1 MTAEQFVLKGRK
13 IVTGKASGE
22 AIVTK
27 EAISFN
33 GGVDNM
39 TGIVT
44 EPGHELE
51 GLNIA
56 GKVLVF
62 LTGKGST
69 GGSYKIYDMVSRG
82 TAPVAFVQVSPEG
95 VTTIGAI
102 IGNIPVVAGLDQDPT
117 HVICNG
123 DFVELDADAGT
134 VVVTPRNPHRKAPPG
149 LPAVEP
155 PAQFDADLS

>member
-1 MTAEQFVLKGRK
+1 MSTAKLVLQGRK
-13 IVTGKASGE
+13 IVKGKASGE
-22 AIVTK
+22 AVVTS

-51 GLNIA
+51 GVNIA

-82 TAPVAFVQVSPEG
+82 TAPVAFIQVNPEPI
-95 VTTIGAI
+95 TTIGAI
-102 IGNIPVVAGLDQDPT
+102 IGNIPVVAGLNENPT
-117 HVICNG
+117 IAIATG
-123 DFVELDADAGT
+123 DFVELDADAG
-134 VVVTPRNPHRKAPPG
+134 K
-149 LPAVEP
+149 VEITKK
-155 PAQFDADLS
+155 

>member
-1 MTAEQFVLKGRK
+1 MGQRTFVLRGRK
-13 IVTGKASGE
+13 IVTGKASGI
-22 AIVTK
+22 AVVTR

-44 EPGHELE
+44 EPGHDIE
-51 GLNIA
+51 GVNIA

-102 IGNIPVVAGLDQDPT
+102 IGNIPAVAGLDQDPT
-117 HVICNG
+117 QVITTG
-123 DFVELDADAGT
+123 DFVEVDADAGT
-134 VVVTPRNPHRKAPPG
+134 VSIRSQEETTP
-149 LPAVEP
+149 
-155 PAQFDADLS
+155 

>member
-1 MTAEQFVLKGRK
+1 MSKKFILTGRK
-13 IVTGKASGE
+13 IVTGKASGQ
-22 AIVTK
+22 AVVTH

-44 EPGHELE
+44 EPGHEIE
-51 GLNIA
+51 GVNIA

-82 TAPVAFVQVSPEG
+82 TAPVAFVQVTPEAI
-95 VTTIGAI
+95 TTIGAI
-102 IGNIPVVAGLDQDPT
+102 IGNIPVVAKLNQDPT
-117 HVICNG
+117 SVIKTGDHVTI
-123 DFVELDADAGT
+123 DADAGM
-134 VVVTPRNPHRKAPPG
+134 VEVTP
-149 LPAVEP
+149 V
-155 PAQFDADLS
+155 

>member
-1 MTAEQFVLKGRK
+1 MTTNQFVLKGRK

-22 AIVTK
+22 AVVTK

-44 EPGHELE
+44 EPGHELK
-51 GLNIA
+51 GVNIA

-82 TAPVAFVQVSPEG
+82 TAPVAFVQVTPEAI
-95 VTTIGAI
+95 TTIGAI

-117 HVICNG
+117 LAISTG
-123 DFVELDADAGT
+123 DFIEMDADAGI
-134 VVVTPRNPHRKAPPG
+134 VAVTTKEMQQEVTS
-149 LPAVEP
+149 PAS
-155 PAQFDADLS
+155 AA

>member
-1 MTAEQFVLKGRK
+1 MNTTTLKLQGRK
-13 IVTGKASGE
+13 IVTGKAQGE

-44 EPGHELE
+44 EPGHEIE
-51 GLNIA
+51 GMNIS

-69 GGSYKIYDMVSRG
+69 GGSYEIYDMVSRG
-82 TAPVAFVQVSPEG
+82 TAPVALIQVKPEPT
-95 VTTIGAI
+95 TTIGAI

-117 HVICNG
+117 VVIKTG
-123 DFVELDADAGT
+123 DYVEIDADAG
-134 VVVTPRNPHRKAPPG
+134 VVEVSLKNR
-149 LPAVEP
+149 
-155 PAQFDADLS
+155 S

>member
-1 MTAEQFVLKGRK
+1 MTTAKLILQGRK
-13 IVTGKASGE
+13 IVKGKASGE
-22 AIVTK
+22 AVVTS

-51 GLNIA
+51 GVNIA
-56 GKVLVF
+56 GQVLVF

-82 TAPVAFVQVSPEG
+82 TAPVAFIQVNPEPI
-95 VTTIGAI
+95 TTIGAI
-102 IGNIPVVAGLDQDPT
+102 IGNIPVVAGLNENPT
-117 HVICNG
+117 IAITTG
-123 DFVELDADAGT
+123 DFVELDADAGK
-134 VVVTPRNPHRKAPPG
+134 VEVTKK
-149 LPAVEP
+149 
-155 PAQFDADLS
+155 

>member
-1 MTAEQFVLKGRK
+1 MTQSSRVLTGRK
-13 IVTGKASGE
+13 IVKGKTSGVAVVTG
-22 AIVTK
+22 

-51 GLNIA
+51 GVNIA

-82 TAPVAFVQVSPEG
+82 TAPLAFVQVTPEPI
-95 VTTIGAI
+95 TTIGAI
-102 IGNIPVVAGLDQDPT
+102 IGAIPVVAGLDDDPT
-117 HVICNG
+117 RAIANG
-123 DFVELDADAGT
+123 DWLEVDADAGT
-134 VVVTPRNPHRKAPPG
+134 VVVTRK
-149 LPAVEP
+149 
-155 PAQFDADLS
+155 

>member
-1 MTAEQFVLKGRK
+1 MSDEKITLKGRK
-13 IVTGKASGE
+13 IVTGKAQGE
-22 AIVTK
+22 AVVTR

-44 EPGHELE
+44 EPGHEIE
-51 GLNIA
+51 GVNIA

-82 TAPVAFVQVSPEG
+82 TAPVAFIQVSPEPI
-95 VTTIGAI
+95 TTIGAI
-102 IGNIPVVAGLDQDPT
+102 IGNIPIVAGLDQDPT
-117 HVICNG
+117 TTIRTG
-123 DFVELDADAGT
+123 DFVNIDADAGI
-134 VVVTPRNPHRKAPPG
+134 
-149 LPAVEP
+149 VEVSP
-155 PAQFDADLS
+155 KRR

>member
-1 MTAEQFVLKGRK
+1 MRSPKLVLQGRK
-13 IVTGKASGE
+13 IVKGKASGE
-22 AIVTK
+22 AVVTS

-51 GLNIA
+51 GVNIS

-82 TAPVAFVQVSPEG
+82 TAPVAFIQVNTVPI
-95 VTTIGAI
+95 TTIGAI
-102 IGNIPVVAGLDQDPT
+102 IGNIPVVAGLNENPT
-117 HVICNG
+117 TVIATG
-123 DFVELDADAGT
+123 DFVELDADTGK
-134 VVVTPRNPHRKAPPG
+134 VEVTKK
-149 LPAVEP
+149 
-155 PAQFDADLS
+155 

>member
-1 MTAEQFVLKGRK
+1 MTAEKLVLRGRR
-13 IVTGKASGE
+13 IVKGKASGE

-51 GLNIA
+51 GVNIA

-62 LTGKGST
+62 RTGKGST

-102 IGNIPVVAGLDQDPT
+102 IGEIPVVAGLDQDPT
-117 HVICNG
+117 LAICNG
-123 DFVELDADAGT
+123 DFVEMDADAGT
-134 VVVTPRNPHRKAPPG
+134 VTVTRR
-149 LPAVEP
+149 
-155 PAQFDADLS
+155 ST

>member
-1 MTAEQFVLKGRK
+1 MSMTAEKFVLKGRK

-22 AIVTK
+22 AVVTR

-51 GLNIA
+51 GVNIA

-82 TAPVAFVQVSPEG
+82 TAPVAFIQVTPEG

-117 HVICNG
+117 LAITTG
-123 DFVELDADAGT
+123 DFIEMDADAGT
-134 VVVTPRNPHRKAPPG
+134 VSVTTKNSRRNVANPQQSA
-149 LPAVEP
+149 
-155 PAQFDADLS
+155 

>member
-1 MTAEQFVLKGRK
+1 MTTNKLVLTGRK
-13 IVTGKASGE
+13 IVKGKAKGE
-22 AIVTK
+22 AVVTK

-51 GLNIA
+51 GVNIA

-69 GGSYKIYDMVSRG
+69 GGSYRIYDMVSRG
-82 TAPVAFVQVSPEG
+82 TAPVAFVQVIPEG

-102 IGNIPVVAGLDQDPT
+102 IADIPIVAELDQDPT
-117 HVICNG
+117 QAIRNG
-123 DFVELDADAGT
+123 DFIDLDADAGIVT
-134 VVVTPRNPHRKAPPG
+134 VTKHGA
-149 LPAVEP
+149 
-155 PAQFDADLS
+155 

>member
-1 MTAEQFVLKGRK
+1 MDTEKFVLKGRK

-33 GGVDNM
+33 GGVDNT

-51 GLNIA
+51 GQNIA

-62 LTGKGST
+62 RTGKGST

-82 TAPVAFVQVSPEG
+82 IAPVAFVQVTSEG
-95 VTTIGAI
+95 ITTIGAI

-117 HVICNG
+117 TAIRNG

-134 VVVTPRNPHRKAPPG
+134 VAVTRRASG
-149 LPAVEP
+149 GETPARPTKVKWT
-155 PAQFDADLS
+155 LGGSV

>member
-1 MTAEQFVLKGRK
+1 MTTEKLTLQGRK
-13 IVTGKASGE
+13 IVKGKASGE
-22 AIVTK
+22 AVVTS

-51 GLNIA
+51 GVNIA

-69 GGSYKIYDMVSRG
+69 GGSYKIYD
-82 TAPVAFVQVSPEG
+82 
-95 VTTIGAI
+95 
-102 IGNIPVVAGLDQDPT
+102 
-117 HVICNG
+117 ICLLYTS
-123 DFVELDADAGT
+123 DDAD
-134 VVVTPRNPHRKAPPG
+134 
-149 LPAVEP
+149 
-155 PAQFDADLS
+155 D

>member
-1 MTAEQFVLKGRK
+1 MSTTKLTLQGRK
-13 IVTGKASGE
+13 IVKGQARGE
-22 AIVTK
+22 AVVTS

-39 TGIVT
+39 SGIVT

-51 GLNIA
+51 GVNIA

-82 TAPVAFVQVSPEG
+82 TAPVAFIQVNPEPI
-95 VTTIGAI
+95 TTIGAI
-102 IGNIPVVAGLDQDPT
+102 IGNIPVVAGLNQNPT
-117 HVICNG
+117 TAIATG
-123 DFVELDADAGT
+123 DFIELDADIGK
-134 VVVTPRNPHRKAPPG
+134 VEVTKK
-149 LPAVEP
+149 
-155 PAQFDADLS
+155 

>member
-1 MTAEQFVLKGRK
+1 MTTAKLVLQGRK
-13 IVTGKASGE
+13 IVKGKASGE
-22 AIVTK
+22 AVVTS

-51 GLNIA
+51 GVNIA

-82 TAPVAFVQVSPEG
+82 TAPVAFIQVNPEPI
-95 VTTIGAI
+95 TTIGAI
-102 IGNIPVVAGLDQDPT
+102 IGNIPVVAGLNENPT
-117 HVICNG
+117 IAIATG
-123 DFVELDADAGT
+123 DCVELDADAGK
-134 VVVTPRNPHRKAPPG
+134 VEVTKK
-149 LPAVEP
+149 
-155 PAQFDADLS
+155 

>member
-1 MTAEQFVLKGRK
+1 MSASTFTLKGRK
-13 IVTGKASGE
+13 IVTGRAQGE

-51 GLNIA
+51 GCNIS

-82 TAPVAFVQVSPEG
+82 TAPVAFVQAMPEAI
-95 VTTIGAI
+95 TTIGAI
-102 IGNIPVVAGLDQDPT
+102 IGSIPVVSGLDQDPT
-117 HVICNG
+117 QVIVNG
-123 DFVELDADAGT
+123 DLLEVDADAGT
-134 VVVTPRNPHRKAPPG
+134 VRVTRK
-149 LPAVEP
+149 
-155 PAQFDADLS
+155 

>member
-1 MTAEQFVLKGRK
+1 MSTNKLVLQGRK
-13 IVTGKASGE
+13 IVKGKASGE
-22 AIVTK
+22 AVVTG

-51 GLNIA
+51 GINIA

-82 TAPVAFVQVSPEG
+82 TAPVAFIQVNPEPI
-95 VTTIGAI
+95 TTVGAI
-102 IGNIPVVAGLDQDPT
+102 IGNIPVVAGLNEDPT
-117 HVICNG
+117 VAIATG
-123 DFVELDADAGT
+123 DFVELDADAGK
-134 VVVTPRNPHRKAPPG
+134 VEVTKK
-149 LPAVEP
+149 
-155 PAQFDADLS
+155 

>member
-1 MTAEQFVLKGRK
+1 MTEIKFVLHGRK
-13 IVTGKASGE
+13 IVTGRASGE
-22 AIVTK
+22 AIVTN

-44 EPGHELE
+44 EPGHQLE
-51 GLNIA
+51 GVNIA
-56 GKVLVF
+56 GKVLIF

-82 TAPVAFVQVSPEG
+82 TSPVAFIQVTPEAI
-95 VTTIGAI
+95 TTIGAI

-117 HVICNG
+117 VAISNG
-123 DFVELDADAGT
+123 DFIELDADAGT
-134 VVVTPRNPHRKAPPG
+134 VSVTKRSALSSENT
-149 LPAVEP
+149 AV
-155 PAQFDADLS
+155 Q

>member
-1 MTAEQFVLKGRK
+1 MTTDKFVLKGRK

-51 GLNIA
+51 GVNIA

-82 TAPVAFVQVSPEG
+82 TAPIAFIQVNPEPI
-95 VTTIGAI
+95 TTIGAI

-117 HVICNG
+117 LAIASG
-123 DFVELDADAGT
+123 DFFEMDADAGT
-134 VVVTPRNPHRKAPPG
+134 VWVTAQHAHRHT
-149 LPAVEP
+149 VP
-155 PAQFDADLS
+155 PADEARSQLDGDVS

>member
-1 MTAEQFVLKGRK
+1 MSNNNLILKGRK
-13 IVTGKASGE
+13 IVTGKAKGE
-22 AIVTK
+22 AVVTK

-51 GLNIA
+51 GVNIA

-82 TAPVAFVQVSPEG
+82 TSPVAYIQVKPEPI
-95 VTTIGAI
+95 TTVGAI
-102 IGNIPVVAGLDQDPT
+102 MGEIPVVAGLDQDPT
-117 HVICNG
+117 LVIKTG
-123 DFVELDADAGT
+123 DFVEIDADAGLVT
-134 VVVTPRNPHRKAPPG
+134 VTRT
-149 LPAVEP
+149 
-155 PAQFDADLS
+155 

>member
-1 MTAEQFVLKGRK
+1 MAAEQLVLKGRK
-13 IVTGKASGE
+13 IVTGKARGE
-22 AIVTK
+22 AVVTA

-39 TGIVT
+39 TGVVT

-51 GLNIA
+51 GVDIS

-82 TAPVAFVQVSPEG
+82 TAPVAFIQVTPEPI
-95 VTTIGAI
+95 TTIGAI
-102 IGNIPVVAGLDQDPT
+102 IGSIPVVAHLDQNPT
-117 HVICNG
+117 QAIATG
-123 DFVELDADAGT
+123 DWVELDADAGT
-134 VVVTPRNPHRKAPPG
+134 VVVTPRASVAASPG
-149 LPAVEP
+149 RDSAR
-155 PAQFDADLS
+155 SS

>member
-1 MTAEQFVLKGRK
+1 MSADKLVLKGRK
-13 IVTGKASGE
+13 IVKGKASGE
-22 AIVTK
+22 AIVTR

-51 GLNIA
+51 GQNIA

-82 TAPVAFVQVSPEG
+82 TAPVAFIQVTPEG

-117 HVICNG
+117 QVISNG
-123 DFVELDADAGT
+123 DFIEMDADAGI
-134 VVVTPRNPHRKAPPG
+134 VSVTPQR
-149 LPAVEP
+149 
-155 PAQFDADLS
+155 Q

>member
-1 MTAEQFVLKGRK
+1 VELIMDTEQLVLKGRK
-13 IVTGKASGE
+13 IVKGKASGE

-102 IGNIPVVAGLDQDPT
+102 IGEIPAVAALDQDPT
-117 HVICNG
+117 QVIRTG
-123 DFVELDADAGT
+123 DLVE
-134 VVVTPRNPHRKAPPG
+134 V
-149 LPAVEP
+149 
-155 PAQFDADLS
+155 DADLGMVAVTRRLRSP

>member
-1 MTAEQFVLKGRK
+1 MNTTTLKLQGRK
-13 IVTGKASGE
+13 IVTGKAQGE

-44 EPGHELE
+44 EPGHEIE
-51 GLNIA
+51 GMNIS

-82 TAPVAFVQVSPEG
+82 TAPVAFIQVNPEPI
-95 VTTIGAI
+95 TTIGAI

-117 HVICNG
+117 VVIKTG
-123 DFVELDADAGT
+123 DYVEIDADSG
-134 VVVTPRNPHRKAPPG
+134 VVEVSLKNR
-149 LPAVEP
+149 
-155 PAQFDADLS
+155 S

>member
-1 MTAEQFVLKGRK
+1 MTTNKFILKGRK

-22 AIVTK
+22 AVVTK

-51 GLNIA
+51 GVNIA

-82 TAPVAFVQVSPEG
+82 TAPVAFIQVNPEPI
-95 VTTIGAI
+95 TTIGAI
-102 IGNIPVVAGLDQDPT
+102 IGNIPVVAGLDQNPT
-117 HVICNG
+117 LVIANG
-123 DFVELDADAGT
+123 DHIDLDADAGI
-134 VVVTPRNPHRKAPPG
+134 VSVTTENPLHST
-149 LPAVEP
+149 
-155 PAQFDADLS
+155 LSATSAA

>member
-1 MTAEQFVLKGRK
+1 MTTEKFILTGRK

-51 GLNIA
+51 GQNIA

-82 TAPVAFVQVSPEG
+82 TAPVAFVQVASEG
-95 VTTIGAI
+95 ITTIGAI
-102 IGNIPVVAGLDQDPT
+102 ISDLPVIASLDQDPT
-117 HVICNG
+117 AVIRSG
-123 DFVELDADAGT
+123 DFVEMDADAGT
-134 VVVTPRNPHRKAPPG
+134 VVVTPQASGSETHT
-149 LPAVEP
+149 
-155 PAQFDADLS
+155 

>member
-1 MTAEQFVLKGRK
+1 MTTTQLLLKGRK
-13 IVTGKASGE
+13 IVKGKASGE

-51 GLNIA
+51 GVNIA

-69 GGSYKIYDMVSRG
+69 GGSYKIYDMVGRQ
-82 TAPVAFVQVSPEG
+82 TAPVAFVQVCPEG

-102 IGNIPVVAGLDQDPT
+102 IGEIPAVASLDQDPT
-117 HVICNG
+117 KVIANG
-123 DFVELDADAGT
+123 DFVEVDADAGLVT
-134 VVVTPRNPHRKAPPG
+134 VTKRQPSA
-149 LPAVEP
+149 
-155 PAQFDADLS
+155 

>member
-1 MTAEQFVLKGRK
+1 MTASTTFTLKGRK
-13 IVTGKASGE
+13 VVTGKAKGV

-27 EAISFN
+27 EAMSFN

-51 GLNIA
+51 GKNIA

-82 TAPVAFVQVSPEG
+82 TAPVAFIQVTPEG

-117 HVICNG
+117 LVIADG
-123 DFVELDADAGT
+123 DLIELDADAGI
-134 VVVTPRNPHRKAPPG
+134 VSVTRQ
-149 LPAVEP
+149 V
-155 PAQFDADLS
+155 

>member
-1 MTAEQFVLKGRK
+1 MSIAKLVLQGRK
-13 IVTGKASGE
+13 IVKGKASGE
-22 AIVTK
+22 AVVTS

-51 GLNIA
+51 GVNIA

-82 TAPVAFVQVSPEG
+82 TAPVAFIQVNPEPI
-95 VTTIGAI
+95 TTVGAI
-102 IGNIPVVAGLDQDPT
+102 IGNIPVVAGLSENPT
-117 HVICNG
+117 TAIATG
-123 DFVELDADAGT
+123 DFVEVDADAGK
-134 VVVTPRNPHRKAPPG
+134 VEVTKK
-149 LPAVEP
+149 
-155 PAQFDADLS
+155 

>member
-1 MTAEQFVLKGRK
+1 MAQTPFILTGRK

-22 AIVTK
+22 AIVTR

-51 GLNIA
+51 GRNIA

-82 TAPVAFVQVSPEG
+82 TAPLAFIQVAPEAI
-95 VTTIGAI
+95 TTIGAI
-102 IGNIPVVAGLDQDPT
+102 IGNIPVVAKLDQDPT
-117 HVICNG
+117 LAIADG
-123 DFVELDADAGT
+123 DLIEVDADAGT
-134 VVVTPRNPHRKAPPG
+134 VSVTR
-149 LPAVEP
+149 PA
-155 PAQFDADLS
+155 

>member
-1 MTAEQFVLKGRK
+1 MTGETFVLKGRR
-13 IVTGKASGE
+13 IVKGKARGE

-39 TGIVT
+39 TGVVT

-51 GLNIA
+51 GVNIA
-56 GKVLVF
+56 GKVLIF
-62 LTGKGST
+62 KSGKGST
-69 GGSYKIYDMVSRG
+69 GGSYKIYDMVARG

-102 IGNIPVVAGLDQDPT
+102 IGEIPVAADFDQDPT
-117 HVICNG
+117 AVIRNG
-123 DFVELDADAGT
+123 DFVEVDADAGT
-134 VVVTPRNPHRKAPPG
+134 VVVTRR
-149 LPAVEP
+149 
-155 PAQFDADLS
+155 S

>member
-1 MTAEQFVLKGRK
+1 MSAAKFILQGRK
-13 IVTGKASGE
+13 IVKGKASGE
-22 AIVTK
+22 AVVTK

-51 GLNIA
+51 GINIA

-82 TAPVAFVQVSPEG
+82 TAPVAFIQVSPEAI
-95 VTTIGAI
+95 TTIGAI
-102 IGNIPVVAGLDQDPT
+102 IGCIPVVAGLDRDPT
-117 HVICNG
+117 EVISNG
-123 DFVELDADAGT
+123 DFIELDADAGT
-134 VVVTPRNPHRKAPPG
+134 VAVTRNS
-149 LPAVEP
+149 PA
-155 PAQFDADLS
+155 